1 MNRKSTITVVLC
13 ALFVGIFSGCI
24 FSQTSQKPLPLEG
37 ASLTRVSH
45 ELLGEQL
52 HSNMRAFEIIDG
64 HLHMLLTTDVT
75 PATGTGSGLQYWTKP
90 LDGDAFE
97 KHYFL
102 SDKVIGMANIVV
114 DPIYTDDLFFIFNDR
129 TNESFRYAIMERFDG
144 SELKRVFELD
154 NTSGQVLNPQAIS
167 SQDGYIHIFVPDRTS
182 SGQDGIKW
190 WRLNI
195 ATEELERLNDIS
207 LPTRGAR
214 LYDLMYDNG
223 QIIVPIAI
231 NQQLHLGIIDTEKL
245 TISTQLLDQFKSPD
259 GMPPRSINLFK
270 YDQLGIYLLTYLRP
284 ASFSNRPRTGL
295 VGEVV
300 AMVLDADNYK
310 VLNKKVIGGYNAK
323 EAVTHYMKSEQLND
337 RMFAVAFTSVDEIHH
352 FHLTGV
358 HDRYTKSSLAV
369 WQVDGSGNLQLVCEE
384 VTEDTRWD
392 QVLARIDDSTFLFS
406 YNSTTAAN
414 EKWLDVMK
422 LELETE

>member
-1 MNRKSTITVVLC
+1 
-13 ALFVGIFSGCI
+13 
-24 FSQTSQKPLPLEG
+24 
-37 ASLTRVSH
+37 
-45 ELLGEQL
+45 
-52 HSNMRAFEIIDG
+52 
-64 HLHMLLTTDVT
+64 
-75 PATGTGSGLQYWTKP
+75 
-90 LDGDAFE
+90 
-97 KHYFL
+97 
-102 SDKVIGMANIVV
+102 
-114 DPIYTDDLFFIFNDR
+114 
-129 TNESFRYAIMERFDG
+129 
-144 SELKRVFELD
+144 
-154 NTSGQVLNPQAIS
+154 
-167 SQDGYIHIFVPDRTS
+167 
-182 SGQDGIKW
+182 
-190 WRLNI
+190 
-195 ATEELERLNDIS
+195 
-207 LPTRGAR
+207 
-214 LYDLMYDNG
+214 
-223 QIIVPIAI
+223 
-231 NQQLHLGIIDTEKL
+231 
-245 TISTQLLDQFKSPD
+245 
-259 GMPPRSINLFK
+259 MPPRSINLFK

-358 HDRYTKSSLAV
+358 HDRYTKSTLAV

-406 YNSTTAAN
+406 YNSTTATN